1 MIGVMVKVNL
11 KQVQTEIFSGLRKKM
26 DAIGYMIDEAAK
38 EKCHVRS
45 GILRNSLTHE
55 VNVTRDKIILENGSV
70 VDYAPYHHD
79 HNPYL
84 QDALDENLDNIKSKL
99 GDNYVNT

>member
-1 MIGVMVKVNL
+1 MGIITKINL

-26 DAIGYMIDEAAK
+26 DDIGYMIDESAK

-45 GILRNSLTHE
+45 GILRNSIEHE
-55 VNVTRDKIILENGSV
+55 VNETHNKITLEIGSAI
-70 VDYAPYHHD
+70 DYAPYHHD